1 MRILMVSD
9 FYQPYVGGVEVVVR
23 NLAYALS
30 ERGHEVTV
38 ATIRADGLSAYEE
51 DGAIRVHRIR
61 TSAARVDSL
70 FSQQRTWAPPVPD
83 PDAIIGLRRVMA
95 AEQPQIVHGHDWL
108 ARSVLPLRLTPGTGL
123 VVSLHYYT
131 LTCAKKNLLYRGAA
145 CTGPGLMKCLRCGS
159 AHYGPAKGSL
169 VVTGNFLFAAAER
182 RVADLYLPVSN
193 SAAIR
198 NGLVG
203 SDAPFEVIPNFLP
216 DTFPGQEDVQDLPD
230 QLPDNG
236 FLLYVGDM
244 SKDKGVE
251 VLLEA
256 YRGLA
261 GAAPPLV
268 LIGKLWPGWRPELP
282 PNAQLFTDWPNAA
295 VRKAQRRCLAL
306 VSPSIRPEPFGMVII
321 EAFSAG
327 RPVVAS
333 DIGGMQELVED
344 RVNGLLVPP
353 GDPRALRDAL
363 ASLVADNQFASELGR
378 RAGRSATKFR
388 AAAVVPRFERA
399 YERVLE
405 ARQHNSGRRPRLGVH

>member
-1 MRILMVSD
+1 MVSD

-30 ERGHEVTV
+30 ERGHEVSV
-38 ATIRADGLSAYEE
+38 ATIRAEGLSGYEE

-61 TSAARVDSL
+61 TSTGRVDSL
-70 FSQQRTWAPPVPD
+70 FSQQRPWAPPVPD
-83 PDAIIGLRRVMA
+83 PDAIIGLRRVIA

-108 ARSVLPLRLTPGTGL
+108 ARSVLPSRLPAGTGF

-145 CTGPGLMKCLRCGS
+145 CTGPALVKCLRCGS

-182 RVADLYLPVSN
+182 RLVDMYLPVSN

-203 SDAPFEVIPNFLP
+203 SNAPFEVIPNFLP
-216 DTFPGQEDVQDLPD
+216 DTVLGQEEAQELPD

-236 FLLYVGDM
+236 FLLYVGDV

-251 VLLEA
+251 VLLDA
-256 YRGLA
+256 YRGLG

-268 LIGKLWPGWRPELP
+268 LIGKLWPGWRPNLP
-282 PNAQLFTDWPNAA
+282 PNAYLFTDWPNAA
-295 VRKAQRRCLAL
+295 VRKAQDRCLAL

-321 EAFSAG
+321 ETFSAR

-333 DIGGMQELVED
+333 KIGGMTDLVDD

-353 GDPRALRDAL
+353 GDPGALSDAL
-363 ASLVADNQFASELGR
+363 ASLVADGRFAAELGR
-378 RAGRSATKFR
+378 GAGRSATEFR

-405 ARQHNSGRRPRLGVH
+405 ARRHDPGRRRRLSLR